1 MATFKPLD
9 DVFPGRALPLARID
23 REGRPTQLY
32 CQVPD
37 LASLQELERSTGR
50 VALTYVPV
58 LGWAEHALARWE
70 REQGTVVATPWRSC
84 SGGLAVP
91 TPVYR
96 LDEEGLAIVDEAGS
110 VKAVLDLGQHVTHM
124 PGIFLSEP
132 AGFDAEGLD
141 EAC

>member
-9 DVFPGRALPLARID
+9 DVFPGRALPLARVD
-23 REGRPTQLY
+23 REGTPTQLY

-37 LASLQELERSTGR
+37 LASLQDLERSTGR
-50 VALTYVPV
+50 LALTYVPV

-70 REQGTVVATPWRSC
+70 GVHGEVPATPWRAC

-91 TPVYR
+91 APVYL
-96 LDEEGLAIVDEAGS
+96 LDEEGLAIVDEPGS
-110 VKAVLDLGQHVTHM
+110 VKAVLDLGQDVTHM

-132 AGFDAEGLD
+132 AGIDAGEVD
-141 EAC
+141 VI